1 MHEKATCRPLG
12 RVTLQTRRACSSL
25 QRREICR
32 KARANSE
39 FAKERCHLINYSVP
53 GSGSGGPTDYYLVRV
68 DMTSSL
74 TVFDCRSRCRI
85 IVCPSSSRARLLFS
99 ELTAYTMCWDDSL
112 RSEPAS
118 IDAQRLHS
126 TRRAS
131 LSCRAAFPLLVRL
144 SMSVPG
150 RLLPLVE
157 DVKPEDTACVP
168 LRGSGTLPHRW
179 KSRGTQGTWIL
190 RK

>member
-1 MHEKATCRPLG
+1 M
-12 RVTLQTRRACSSL
+12 
-25 QRREICR
+25 
-32 KARANSE
+32 
-39 FAKERCHLINYSVP
+39 
-53 GSGSGGPTDYYLVRV
+53 
-68 DMTSSL
+68 
-74 TVFDCRSRCRI
+74 FDCISRCRI

-179 KSRGTQGTWIL
+179 KSRGTQAHRVRGSCANDQCHIFLATHTSRSVAYL
-190 RK
+190 SLLKPGRSEYSARCCVHP